1 MKSPNGDGAK
11 GLYYSVLYTSQPTN
25 WEELMHKTKPYVI
38 SKNVVYEAFLRVKAN
53 KGSAGIDEQSIAEFE
68 ENLKDNLYKIWNR
81 MSSGSYF
88 PPAVKAVEIP
98 KKAGGTRTLGIPTV
112 ADRIAQM
119 TVKLY
124 FEPSVEPFFHEDSY
138 GYRPKKSAI
147 QALEIT
153 RKRCWKYNW
162 VLEFDI
168 KGLFDNI
175 DHDLLMR
182 AVEKHT
188 KVEWI
193 KLYIKRW
200 LKAPFQTNKGIKER
214 TSGTPQGGVIS
225 PVLANLFLHYTFDKW
240 MEINHP
246 NNPFARYAD
255 DAVIHCKTEE
265 EAKKLLESLN
275 KRMNICKLE
284 LHPTKT
290 KIIYCKDADRKEEH
304 ENISF
309 DFLGYTFRPRLSK
322 NRWGKHFVNFTPAI
336 SNKSKKSIRQKVRSW
351 KLQLKAYKELFDLS
365 MMFNSAI
372 QGWINYYGKFYKS
385 EMYSSLRHIN
395 KALIMW
401 ARKKYKRLARH
412 KKNAER
418 FMGRIAIQNPK
429 LFKHWELGIKPTAE

>member
-1 MKSPNGDGAK
+1 
-11 GLYYSVLYTSQPTN
+11 
-25 WEELMHKTKPYVI
+25 MHKTKPYVI

-53 KGSAGIDEQSIAEFE
+53 KGSAGIDEQSIEEFE
-68 ENLKDNLYKIWNR
+68 GNLKDNLYKIWNR

-112 ADRIAQM
+112 SDRIAQM

-182 AVEKHT
+182 AVERHT
-188 KVEWI
+188 NVEWI
-193 KLYIKRW
+193 KVYIKRW
-200 LKAPFQTNKGIKER
+200 LKAPFQTNKRIKER
-214 TSGTPQGGVIS
+214 TSGTPQGGFIS

-309 DFLGYTFRPRLSK
+309 DFLGYTFRPRRSK
-322 NRWGKHFVNFTPAI
+322 NRWGKYFVNFTPAI
-336 SNKSKKSIRQKVRSW
+336 SNKSKKSIRQKVRGW
-351 KLQLKAYKELFDLS
+351 KLQLKANKELFDLS

-395 KALIMW
+395 KALNMW
-401 ARKKYKRLARH
+401 ARKKYKKLARH

>member
-1 MKSPNGDGAK
+1 
-11 GLYYSVLYTSQPTN
+11 
-25 WEELMHKTKPYVI
+25 MHKTKPYAI
-38 SKNVVYEAFLRVKAN
+38 SKKIVFEAFNRVKAN
-53 KGSAGIDEQSIAEFE
+53 KGSAGIDEQSLEEFE
-68 ENLKDNLYKIWNR
+68 RNLKDNLYKIWNR

-98 KKAGGTRTLGIPTV
+98 KKGGGIRTLGIPTV

-124 FEPSVEPFFHEDSY
+124 FEPLVEPFFHDDSY

-147 QALEIT
+147 QAIETT
-153 RKRCWKYNW
+153 RKRCWKFNW

-175 DHDLLMR
+175 DHELLMK
-182 AVEKHT
+182 AVDKHT
-188 KVEWI
+188 DIDWVR
-193 KLYIKRW
+193 LYIKRW
-200 LKAPFQTNKGIKER
+200 LTAPFQTNEGIKER

-225 PVLANLFLHYTFDKW
+225 PVLANLFLHYAFDKW
-240 MEINHP
+240 MAINHP
-246 NNPFARYAD
+246 SNPFARYAD

-265 EAKKLLESLN
+265 EAKNVLKSLSE
-275 KRMNICKLE
+275 RMNECKLE
-284 LHPTKT
+284 LHPSKT
-290 KIIYCKDADRKEEH
+290 KIVYCKDADRKEDH
-304 ENISF
+304 ENIAF

-336 SNKSKKSIRQKVRSW
+336 SNKSKKSIQQKVRDW
-351 KLQLKAYKELFDLS
+351 KLQLKADKELIDLS
-365 MMFNSAI
+365 NMFNSVI

-401 ARKKYKRLARH
+401 ARRKYKKLSRH
-412 KKNAER
+412 KRRAEH
-418 FMGRIAIQNPK
+418 FLGRISKQNPK
-429 LFKHWELGIKPTAE
+429 LFKHWDIGIKPTAE

>member
-1 MKSPNGDGAK
+1 
-11 GLYYSVLYTSQPTN
+11 
-25 WEELMHKTKPYVI
+25 MHKTKPYVI

-112 ADRIAQM
+112 SDRIAQM

-147 QALEIT
+147 QALDIT

-188 KVEWI
+188 NVEWI
-193 KLYIKRW
+193 KVYIKRW
-200 LKAPFQTNKGIKER
+200 LKAPFLTREGIKER

-240 MEINHP
+240 MAINHP

-255 DAVIHCKTEE
+255 DAVIHCKTED

-290 KIIYCKDADRKEEH
+290 KIIYCRDADRKEEH

-309 DFLGYTFRPRLSK
+309 DFLGYTFRPRRSK
-322 NRWGKHFVNFTPAI
+322 NRWGKYFVNFTPAI
-336 SNKSKKSIRQKVRSW
+336 SNKSKKSIRQKVRGW
-351 KLQLKAYKELFDLS
+351 KLQLKANKELFDLS
-365 MMFNSAI
+365 MMFNSAV

-401 ARKKYKRLARH
+401 ARKKYKKACSS
-412 KKNAER
+412 
-418 FMGRIAIQNPK
+418 
-429 LFKHWELGIKPTAE
+429 

>member
-1 MKSPNGDGAK
+1 
-11 GLYYSVLYTSQPTN
+11 
-25 WEELMHKTKPYVI
+25 MHKTKPYVI
-38 SKNVVYEAFLRVKAN
+38 SKKIVYEAFTRVKAN
-53 KGSAGIDEQSIAEFE
+53 KGSAGIDEQSIEEFE
-68 ENLKDNLYKIWNR
+68 RNLKDNLYKVWNR

-112 ADRIAQM
+112 SDRVAQM

-138 GYRPKKSAI
+138 GYRPNKSAI
-147 QALEIT
+147 QAIETT

-175 DHDLLMR
+175 DHDLLMK

-188 KVEWI
+188 DVEWV
-193 KLYIKRW
+193 KLYIRRW
-200 LKAPFQTNKGIKER
+200 LTAPFQTKDGLKER

-225 PVLANLFLHYTFDKW
+225 PVLANLFLHYAFDKW
-240 MEINHP
+240 MAINLP
-246 NNPFARYAD
+246 SNPFARYAD
-255 DAVIHCKTEE
+255 DAVIHCKTED
-265 EAKKLLESLN
+265 EARNVLKSLSQ
-275 KRMNICKLE
+275 RMNECKLE
-284 LHPTKT
+284 LHPSKT
-290 KIIYCKDADRKEEH
+290 KIVYCKNADRKDDH
-304 ENISF
+304 ENIAF

-336 SNKSKKSIRQKVRSW
+336 SNKSKKSIQQKVRSW
-351 KLQLKAYKELFDLS
+351 KLQLKVDKELTDLS
-365 MMFNSAI
+365 NMFNSVI

-401 ARKKYKRLARH
+401 ARKKYKKLSRH
-412 KKNAER
+412 KKRAEY
-418 FMGRIAIQNPK
+418 FLGRISKQNPK
-429 LFKHWELGIKPTAE
+429 LFKHWDIGIKPTAE

>member
-1 MKSPNGDGAK
+1 
-11 GLYYSVLYTSQPTN
+11 
-25 WEELMHKTKPYVI
+25 MHKTKPYVI

-53 KGSAGIDEQSIAEFE
+53 KGSAGIDEQSIEEFE
-68 ENLKDNLYKIWNR
+68 GNLKDNLYKIWNR

-112 ADRIAQM
+112 SDRIAQM

-188 KVEWI
+188 NVEWI
-193 KLYIKRW
+193 KVYIKRW

-240 MEINHP
+240 MAINHP
-246 NNPFARYAD
+246 NNPFTRYAD

-309 DFLGYTFRPRLSK
+309 DFLGYTFRPRRSK
-322 NRWGKHFVNFTPAI
+322 NRWGKYFVNFTPAI
-336 SNKSKKSIRQKVRSW
+336 SNKSKKSIRQKVRGW
-351 KLQLKAYKELFDLS
+351 KLQLKANKELFDLS

-401 ARKKYKRLARH
+401 ARKKYKKLARH

>member
-1 MKSPNGDGAK
+1 MN
-11 GLYYSVLYTSQPTN
+11 
-25 WEELMHKTKPYVI
+25 KTKPYNI
-38 SKNVVYEAFLRVKAN
+38 SKKAVYEAFLRVKAN
-53 KGSAGIDEQSIAEFE
+53 KGSAGIDEESIAEFE
-68 ENLKDNLYKIWNR
+68 MNLKDNLYKLWNR

-88 PPAVKAVEIP
+88 PPAVKAVDIP

-112 ADRIAQM
+112 TDRIAQM
-119 TVKLY
+119 VVKLY

-138 GYRPKKSAI
+138 GYRPNKSAI
-147 QALEIT
+147 QAIEIT

-188 KVEWI
+188 QINWV

-200 LKAPFQTNKGIKER
+200 LKAPFQMKDGIKER

-225 PVLANLFLHYTFDKW
+225 PVLANVFLHYTFDKW
-240 MEINHP
+240 MSIKHP

-255 DAVIHCKTEE
+255 DAVIHCKTEA
-265 EAKKLLESLN
+265 EAEGLLKSLN
-275 KRMNICKLE
+275 KRMNDCKLE
-284 LHPTKT
+284 LHPIKT
-290 KIIYCKDADRKEEH
+290 RIVYCQDADRKGKH
-304 ENISF
+304 ENIAF

-336 SNKSKKSIRQKVRSW
+336 SNKAKKSIRQKVRDW
-351 KLQLKAYKELFDLS
+351 KLQLKAEKDLTDLS
-365 MMFNSAI
+365 NMFNSKI
-372 QGWINYYGKFYKS
+372 IGWINFYGKFYKS
-385 EMYSSLRHIN
+385 EMYSTLRHIN
-395 KALIMW
+395 KALIIW

-412 KKNAER
+412 KKRAEY
-418 FMGRIAIQNPK
+418 FLGRIANQNPK
-429 LFKHWELGIKPTAE
+429 FFKHWELGIKPTAE

>member
-11 GLYYSVLYTSQPTN
+11 GLCYSVLLMGQPSN
-25 WEELMHKTKPYVI
+25 WEELMNKTKPYTI
-38 SKNVVYEAFLRVKAN
+38 SKKVVYEAYLRVKAN
-53 KGSAGIDEQSIAEFE
+53 KGSAGIDDESIEEFE
-68 ENLKDNLYKIWNR
+68 INLKDNLYKLWNR

-88 PPAVKAVEIP
+88 PPSVKALEIP
-98 KKAGGTRTLGIPTV
+98 KKTGGTRTLGIPTV

-124 FEPSVEPFFHEDSY
+124 FEPMVEPYFHEDSY
-138 GYRPKKSAI
+138 GYRPGKSAI
-147 QALEIT
+147 QAIEIT
-153 RKRCWKYNW
+153 RKRCWRYNW

-175 DHDLLMR
+175 DHDLLMK

-188 KVEWI
+188 SVEWV

-200 LKAPFQTNKGIKER
+200 LRAPFQTKDGIKER
-214 TSGTPQGGVIS
+214 ISGTPQGGVIS

-240 MEINHP
+240 MTINHP

-255 DAVIHCKTEE
+255 DAVIHCTSEE
-265 EAKKLLESLN
+265 EAKILLDSLN
-275 KRMNICKLE
+275 KRMNECRLE

-290 KIIYCKDADRKEEH
+290 RIVYCKDADRKENP
-304 ENISF
+304 ENIAF

-322 NRWGKHFVNFTPAI
+322 NRWGNHFVNFTPAI
-336 SNKSKKSIRQKVRSW
+336 SNKSKKSIRQKVRDW
-351 KLQLKAYKELFDLS
+351 KLQLKAEKDLTDLS
-365 MMFNSAI
+365 NMFNSKI
-372 QGWINYYGKFYKS
+372 IGWINYYGKFYKS
-385 EMYSSLRHIN
+385 EMYSTLRHIN
-395 KALIMW
+395 RALIMW

-412 KKNAER
+412 KKRTEY
-418 FMGRIAIQNPK
+418 FLGRIANQNPK

>member
-1 MKSPNGDGAK
+1 MN
-11 GLYYSVLYTSQPTN
+11 
-25 WEELMHKTKPYVI
+25 KTKPYAI
-38 SKNVVYEAFLRVKAN
+38 SKKVVYEAFLRVKAN
-53 KGSAGIDEQSIAEFE
+53 KGSAGIDEESIEEFE
-68 ENLKDNLYKIWNR
+68 LNLKDNLYKLWNR

-88 PPAVKAVEIP
+88 PPAVKAVDIP

-112 ADRIAQM
+112 TDRIAQM
-119 TVKLY
+119 VVKLY
-124 FEPSVEPFFHEDSY
+124 FEPSVEPYFHEDSY
-138 GYRPKKSAI
+138 GYRPRKSAI

-175 DHDLLMR
+175 DHVLLMK

-188 KVEWI
+188 NI
-193 KLYIKRW
+193 KWVKIYIERW
-200 LKAPFQTNKGIKER
+200 LKAPFQTKEGVKER
-214 TSGTPQGGVIS
+214 TSCTPQGGVIS

-240 MEINHP
+240 MTIKHP

-255 DAVIHCKTEE
+255 DAVIHCNS
-265 EAKKLLESLN
+265 EAEAVRLLESLN
-275 KRMNICKLE
+275 NRMNECKLE

-290 KIIYCKDADRKEEH
+290 RIVYCKDGDRKENH

-309 DFLGYTFRPRLSK
+309 DFLGYTFRPRRSK

-336 SNKSKKSIRQKVRSW
+336 SNKSKKSIRQEVRDW
-351 KLQLKAYKELFDLS
+351 RLQLKAEKDLEDLS
-365 MMFNSAI
+365 NMFNSKI
-372 QGWINYYGKFYKS
+372 IGWINFYGKFYKS
-385 EMYSSLRHIN
+385 EMYPTLRHIN

-412 KKNAER
+412 KKRAEY
-418 FMGRIAIQNPK
+418 FLGRIANQNPK
-429 LFKHWELGIKPTAE
+429 FFKHWELGIKPTAE

>member
-1 MKSPNGDGAK
+1 
-11 GLYYSVLYTSQPTN
+11 
-25 WEELMHKTKPYVI
+25 MHKTKPYVI
-38 SKNVVYEAFLRVKAN
+38 SKKIVYEAFTRVKAN
-53 KGSAGIDEQSIAEFE
+53 KGSAGIDEQSIEEFE
-68 ENLKDNLYKIWNR
+68 RNLKDNLYKVWNR

-112 ADRIAQM
+112 SDRVAQM

-138 GYRPKKSAI
+138 GYRPNKSAI
-147 QALEIT
+147 QAIETT

-175 DHDLLMR
+175 DHDLLMK

-188 KVEWI
+188 DVEWV
-193 KLYIKRW
+193 KLYIRRW
-200 LKAPFQTNKGIKER
+200 LTAPFQTKDGLKER

-225 PVLANLFLHYTFDKW
+225 PVLANLFLHYAFDKW
-240 MEINHP
+240 MAINLP
-246 NNPFARYAD
+246 SNPFARYAD
-255 DAVIHCKTEE
+255 DAVIHCKTED
-265 EAKKLLESLN
+265 EARKVLKSLSQ
-275 KRMNICKLE
+275 RMNECKLE
-284 LHPTKT
+284 LHPSKT
-290 KIIYCKDADRKEEH
+290 KIVYCKDADRKDDH
-304 ENISF
+304 ENIAF

-336 SNKSKKSIRQKVRSW
+336 SNKSKKSIQQKVRSW
-351 KLQLKAYKELFDLS
+351 KLQLKVDKELTDLS
-365 MMFNSAI
+365 NMFNSVI

-401 ARKKYKRLARH
+401 ARKKYKKLSRH
-412 KKNAER
+412 KKRAEY
-418 FMGRIAIQNPK
+418 FLGRISKQNPK
-429 LFKHWELGIKPTAE
+429 LFKHWDIGIKPTAE

>member
-1 MKSPNGDGAK
+1 MLFSFINKS
-11 GLYYSVLYTSQPTN
+11 TII
-25 WEELMHKTKPYVI
+25 WEELMSKTKPYAI
-38 SKNVVYEAFLRVKAN
+38 SKNIVYEAYLKVKAN
-53 KGSAGIDEQSIAEFE
+53 KGSAGIDEQSLEGFE
-68 ENLKDNLYKIWNR
+68 QNLKDNLYKIWNR

-98 KKAGGTRTLGIPTV
+98 KKAGGIRILGIPTV

-124 FEPSVEPFFHEDSY
+124 FEPSVEPYFHVDSY

-147 QALEIT
+147 QAIEIT

-175 DHDLLMR
+175 NHDLLMK
-182 AVEKHT
+182 AVDKHT
-188 KVEWI
+188 QTDWI

-200 LKAPFQTNKGIKER
+200 LKAPFQTKEEIRER

-240 MEINHP
+240 MAIYHP

-265 EAKKLLESLN
+265 EAKEILQSLE
-275 KRMNICKLE
+275 KRMKECKLE
-284 LHPTKT
+284 LHPDKT
-290 KIIYCKDADRKEEH
+290 KIVYCKDADRKEEH

-309 DFLGYTFRPRLSK
+309 DFLGYTFRPRRSK
-322 NRWGKHFVNFTPAI
+322 NRWGKYFVNFTPAI

-351 KLQLKAYKELFDLS
+351 KLQLKAEKDIDDLS
-365 MMFNSAI
+365 KIFNPVI

-385 EMYSSLRHIN
+385 EMYSVLRHIN

-401 ARKKYKRLARH
+401 ARKKYKKLARH
-412 KKNAER
+412 KKRAEH
-418 FMGRIAIQNPK
+418 FMGRIAKQSPR

>member
-1 MKSPNGDGAK
+1 
-11 GLYYSVLYTSQPTN
+11 
-25 WEELMHKTKPYVI
+25 MHKTKPYVI
-38 SKNVVYEAFLRVKAN
+38 SKNIVYEAFLRVKAN
-53 KGSAGIDEQSIAEFE
+53 KGSAGIDEQSITEFE
-68 ENLKDNLYKIWNR
+68 ENLKGNLYKIWNR

-98 KKAGGTRTLGIPTV
+98 KKDGGTRTLGIPTV

-124 FEPSVEPFFHEDSY
+124 FEPLVEPFFHEDSY

-147 QALEIT
+147 QAIEIT

-175 DHDLLMR
+175 DHELLMK

-188 KVEWI
+188 QVEWI

-200 LKAPFQTNKGIKER
+200 LRAPFQTKEGIEER

-240 MEINHP
+240 MAIYHP

-265 EAKKLLESLN
+265 EAKELLESLN
-275 KRMNICKLE
+275 LRMNECNLE
-284 LHPTKT
+284 LHPVKT
-290 KIIYCKDADRKEEH
+290 KIVYCKDVDRKENY
-304 ENISF
+304 ENIAF
-309 DFLGYTFRPRLSK
+309 DFLGFTFRPRLSK
-322 NRWGKHFVNFTPAI
+322 NRRGKHFVNFTPAI
-336 SNKSKKSIRQKVRSW
+336 SNKSKKSIRQKVREW
-351 KLQLKAYKELFDLS
+351 KLQLKAEKELLDLS
-365 MMFNSAI
+365 KMFNSAI

-385 EMYSSLRHIN
+385 EMYPTLRHIN

-401 ARKKYKRLARH
+401 ARRKYKRLAKH
-412 KKNAER
+412 KRKAEH
-418 FMGRIAIQNPK
+418 FMGRIAKQNPK
-429 LFKHWELGIKPTAE
+429 LFKHWDIGVMPSAE

>member
-1 MKSPNGDGAK
+1 MN
-11 GLYYSVLYTSQPTN
+11 
-25 WEELMHKTKPYVI
+25 KTKPYAI
-38 SKNVVYEAFLRVKAN
+38 SKKVVYEAFLRVKAN
-53 KGSAGIDEQSIAEFE
+53 KGSAGIDEESIEEFE
-68 ENLKDNLYKIWNR
+68 LNLKDNLYKLWNR

-88 PPAVKAVEIP
+88 PPAVKAVDIP

-112 ADRIAQM
+112 TDRIAQM
-119 TVKLY
+119 VVKLY
-124 FEPSVEPFFHEDSY
+124 FEPSVEPYFHEDSY
-138 GYRPKKSAI
+138 GYRPRKSAI

-175 DHDLLMR
+175 DHGLLMK

-188 KVEWI
+188 NIKWV
-193 KLYIKRW
+193 KLYIERW
-200 LKAPFQTNKGIKER
+200 LKAPFQTKEGVQER

-240 MEINHP
+240 MTIKHP

-255 DAVIHCKTEE
+255 DAVIHCNS
-265 EAKKLLESLN
+265 EAEAVRLLESLN
-275 KRMNICKLE
+275 NRMNECKLE

-290 KIIYCKDADRKEEH
+290 RIVYCKDGDRKENH

-309 DFLGYTFRPRLSK
+309 DFLGYTFRPRRSK

-336 SNKSKKSIRQKVRSW
+336 SNKSKKSIRQEVRDW
-351 KLQLKAYKELFDLS
+351 RLQLKAEKDLEDLS
-365 MMFNSAI
+365 NMFNSKI
-372 QGWINYYGKFYKS
+372 IGWINFYGKFYKS
-385 EMYSSLRHIN
+385 EMYPTLRHIN

-412 KKNAER
+412 KKRAEY
-418 FMGRIAIQNPK
+418 FLGRIANQNPK
-429 LFKHWELGIKPTAE
+429 FFKHWELGIKPTAE

>member
-1 MKSPNGDGAK
+1 
-11 GLYYSVLYTSQPTN
+11 
-25 WEELMHKTKPYVI
+25 MHKTKPYVI

-53 KGSAGIDEQSIAEFE
+53 KGSAGIDEQSIEEFE
-68 ENLKDNLYKIWNR
+68 GNLKDNLYKIWNR

-112 ADRIAQM
+112 SDRIAQM

-188 KVEWI
+188 NVEWI
-193 KLYIKRW
+193 KVYIKRW

-240 MEINHP
+240 MEINHS

-309 DFLGYTFRPRLSK
+309 DFLGYTFRPRRSK
-322 NRWGKHFVNFTPAI
+322 NRWGKYFVNFTPAI
-336 SNKSKKSIRQKVRSW
+336 SNKSKKSIRQKVRGW
-351 KLQLKAYKELFDLS
+351 KLQLKANKELFDLS

-401 ARKKYKRLARH
+401 ARKKYKKLARH

>member
-1 MKSPNGDGAK
+1 
-11 GLYYSVLYTSQPTN
+11 
-25 WEELMHKTKPYVI
+25 MHKTKPYEI
-38 SKNVVYEAFLRVKAN
+38 SKKIVYEAFKRVKAN
-53 KGSAGIDEQSIAEFE
+53 KGSAGIDEESIEEFE
-68 ENLKDNLYKIWNR
+68 MNLKDNLYKLWNR

-147 QALEIT
+147 QAIETT
-153 RKRCWKYNW
+153 RKRCWKFNW

-175 DHDLLMR
+175 DHELLMR
-182 AVEKHT
+182 AVNKHT
-188 KVEWI
+188 DVEWV

-200 LKAPFQTNKGIKER
+200 LTAPFQTKEGIKER

-240 MEINHP
+240 MTINHP
-246 NNPFARYAD
+246 SNPFARYAD
-255 DAVIHCKTEE
+255 DAVIHCKTED
-265 EAKKLLESLN
+265 EAKKLLKSLS
-275 KRMNICKLE
+275 KRMNECKLE
-284 LHPTKT
+284 LHPFKTKT
-290 KIIYCKDADRKEEH
+290 VYCKDADRKEDY
-304 ENISF
+304 ENIAF

-336 SNKSKKSIRQKVRSW
+336 SNKSKKSIQQKVRDW
-351 KLQLKAYKELFDLS
+351 KLQLKADKELIDLS
-365 MMFNSAI
+365 NMFNSVI

-401 ARKKYKRLARH
+401 ARRKYKKLSRH
-412 KKNAER
+412 KKRAEH
-418 FMGRIAIQNPK
+418 FLGRISKQNPK
-429 LFKHWELGIKPTAE
+429 LFKHWDIGIKPTAE